1 MTRRLHP
8 DPAVAAAFLL
18 SLICSPAF
26 GLAAA
31 SPAPPEPPADV
42 RAARAA
48 LAAGEH
54 ARALKAYERAVRAAP
69 GELRWS
75 AEYRQA
81 AIAAEAYDRS
91 IALFEEL
98 VDDHPGS
105 AAVRLNLGYAFVD
118 KIPSAGAVTQVILA
132 DRALGHF
139 SKAIELEPSWL
150 ALYTRGNSY
159 VFWPAIFG
167 RTRKGIADL
176 ERAVELEP
184 KESPAPFHAHAWI
197 ALGDAHWRLGDLD
210 AARAIWRRGL
220 DRFPDNPAL
229 EERLGREGEA
239 LDRLLD
245 EHYAIGKRVDTSLE
259 ELWER

>member
-1 MTRRLHP
+1 MKRFLP
-8 DPAVAAAFLL
+8 LLLLL
-18 SLICSPAF
+18 SLTGALVSV
-26 GLAAA
+26 LAAT
-31 SPAPPEPPADV
+31 SPPPADPQAAV
-42 RAARAA
+42 RAARDA
-48 LAAGEH
+48 LAAGDH
-54 ARALKAYERAVRAAP
+54 ALALDAYERAVRAAP
-69 GELRWS
+69 EELRWS

-81 AIAAEAYDRS
+81 AIAAGAYERS

-98 VDDHPGS
+98 AEMHPS
-105 AAVRLNLGYAFVD
+105 SPAVRLNLGYALVD

-139 SKAIELEPSWL
+139 SRTIELEPTWL

-159 VFWPAIFG
+159 VYWPAIFG

-176 ERAVELEP
+176 ERAIELEP

-197 ALGDAHWRLGDLD
+197 ALGDARWRLDDLD
-210 AARAIWRRGL
+210 TARATWRRGL
-220 DRFPDNPAL
+220 DRFPGNPAL

-239 LDRLLD
+239 LDRLLE